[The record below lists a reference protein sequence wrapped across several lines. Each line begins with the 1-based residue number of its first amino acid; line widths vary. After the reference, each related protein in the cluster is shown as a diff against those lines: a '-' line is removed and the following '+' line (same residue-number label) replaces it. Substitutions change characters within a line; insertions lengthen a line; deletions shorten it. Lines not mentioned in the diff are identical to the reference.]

1 MLVSLTCSSLFR
13 FRSYP
18 SQYSNFPSFLTVGVL
33 CVGWCVV
40 RHGCAPGVWFFQ
52 YANSGKLMCVSNGCA
67 YSTSGGDVYF
77 DTLKFEE
84 LSGENY
90 PRMSTATE
98 QANPETSVSTGHTSF
113 TLFPWFT
120 VVSEK
125 KRFQDFAL
133 WKSAKET
140 DSVSW
145 KSPWGSGRPG
155 WHIECSA
162 MIRLALARTVVCC
175 KCLRAAPG
183 RFSATN

>member
-1 MLVSLTCSSLFR
+1 MTDVDDKILQRASETGVSPAVLAR
-13 FRSYP
+13 KYEA
-18 SQYSNFPSFLTVGVL
+18 SFLSDMKLLGIR
-33 CVGWCVV
+33 GDFEIV
-40 RHGCAPGVWFFQ
+40 RVTEHIQEIIECIQVI
-52 YANSGKLMCVSNGCA
+52 MSNGCA

-98 QANPETSVSTGHTSF
+98 QANPETSVST
-113 TLFPWFT
+113 
-120 VVSEK
+120 EK

-162 MIRLALARTVVCC
+162 MIR
-175 KCLRAAPG
+175 KIFG
-183 RFSATN
+183 HQ